1 MSTEKT
7 IIYPPIFVME
17 SHADRILSSRASE
30 KGRNCLGSAC
40 SSTTAKGFRGRYHLR
55 NKKEQHS
62 AARIGKS
69 RQICAISGCLRL
81 CTATYPVRNAGLTLL
96 QKESRYS
103 PSAEE
108 IFPLSVRSEQ
118 DFAPTGKPQ
127 RNPQTTEKE
136 AFSEMPR
143 KGFRI
148 GERVWLIREMLSV
161 RIIRPVIRRKGKSTG
176 STCLYQSSSP
186 FAAPCGNGF
195 RGKKHQKEKSDQKKH
210 RQFFCF
216 HRVYLP
222 YSFAIVYEKTQTDI
236 PGYMCI
242 EEIQCE

>member
-108 IFPLSVRSEQ
+108 IFPLSSGQ
-118 DFAPTGKPQ
+118 
-127 RNPQTTEKE
+127 
-136 AFSEMPR
+136 S
-143 KGFRI
+143 RI
-148 GERVWLIREMLSV
+148 SPLLESHRE
-161 RIIRPVIRRKGKSTG
+161 IHRPPK
-176 STCLYQSSSP
+176 
-186 FAAPCGNGF
+186 
-195 RGKKHQKEKSDQKKH
+195 KKHFQKCQEKASE
-210 RQFFCF
+210 
-216 HRVYLP
+216 
-222 YSFAIVYEKTQTDI
+222 SEK
-236 PGYMCI
+236 GYG
-242 EEIQCE
+242 

>member
-81 CTATYPVRNAGLTLL
+81 CTATYPVRNAGLTL
-96 QKESRYS
+96 Y
-103 PSAEE
+103 
-108 IFPLSVRSEQ
+108 
-118 DFAPTGKPQ
+118 
-127 RNPQTTEKE
+127 
-136 AFSEMPR
+136 
-143 KGFRI
+143 
-148 GERVWLIREMLSV
+148 
-161 RIIRPVIRRKGKSTG
+161 RRKAGILLRQKKFS
-176 STCLYQSSSP
+176 LYQSGQSRISP
-186 FAAPCGNGF
+186 LLESHREILRPPK
-195 RGKKHQKEKSDQKKH
+195 KKHFQKCQEKASE
-210 RQFFCF
+210 
-216 HRVYLP
+216 L
-222 YSFAIVYEKTQTDI
+222 EK
-236 PGYMCI
+236 GYG
-242 EEIQCE
+242 

>member
-17 SHADRILSSRASE
+17 SHADRILLSRASE
-30 KGRNCLGSAC
+30 KGRNCLESAC
-40 SSTTAKGFRGRYHLR
+40 SPTTAKGFRGRYHLR

-108 IFPLSVRSEQ
+108 ILPLLESH
-118 DFAPTGKPQ
+118 
-127 RNPQTTEKE
+127 
-136 AFSEMPR
+136 
-143 KGFRI
+143 
-148 GERVWLIREMLSV
+148 RE
-161 RIIRPVIRRKGKSTG
+161 IHRPPK
-176 STCLYQSSSP
+176 
-186 FAAPCGNGF
+186 
-195 RGKKHQKEKSDQKKH
+195 KKHFQKCQEKASE
-210 RQFFCF
+210 
-216 HRVYLP
+216 L
-222 YSFAIVYEKTQTDI
+222 EK
-236 PGYMCI
+236 GYG
-242 EEIQCE
+242 

>member
-161 RIIRPVIRRKGKSTG
+161 RIIRPVIREKERAPEAPAYTR
-176 STCLYQSSSP
+176 
-186 FAAPCGNGF
+186 AAVRLRHLLATVSG
-195 RGKKHQKEKSDQKKH
+195 EKSIRRKI
-210 RQFFCF
+210 R
-216 HRVYLP
+216 
-222 YSFAIVYEKTQTDI
+222 SEKTQTVFLFSSCI
-236 PGYMCI
+236 PAVFFCNSL
-242 EEIQCE
+242 

>member
-17 SHADRILSSRASE
+17 SHADRILLSRASE
-30 KGRNCLGSAC
+30 KGRNCLESAC
-40 SSTTAKGFRGRYHLR
+40 SPTTAKGFRGRYHLR

-108 IFPLSVRSEQ
+108 IFPLSVRSDHKTGYKKKRKEHRKHLPIPEQ
-118 DFAPTGKPQ
+118 Q
-127 RNPQTTEKE
+127 
-136 AFSEMPR
+136 
-143 KGFRI
+143 
-148 GERVWLIREMLSV
+148 SV
-161 RIIRPVIRRKGKSTG
+161 CGT
-176 STCLYQSSSP
+176 
-186 FAAPCGNGF
+186 CGNGF

-236 PGYMCI
+236 PGHMCI

>member
-17 SHADRILSSRASE
+17 SHADRILSSRALE

-186 FAAPCGNGF
+186 FAAPVATVSGEKASE
-195 RGKKHQKEKSDQKKH
+195 GKVRS
-210 RQFFCF
+210 
-216 HRVYLP
+216 
-222 YSFAIVYEKTQTDI
+222 EKTQTVFLFSSCI
-236 PGYMCI
+236 PAVFFCNSL
-242 EEIQCE
+242 

>member
-30 KGRNCLGSAC
+30 KGRNCLGSAG

-62 AARIGKS
+62 AARIGKR
-69 RQICAISGCLRL
+69 RQICVISGCLRL

-148 GERVWLIREMLSV
+148 GE
-161 RIIRPVIRRKGKSTG
+161 KGYG
-176 STCLYQSSSP
+176 
-186 FAAPCGNGF
+186 
-195 RGKKHQKEKSDQKKH
+195 
-210 RQFFCF
+210 
-216 HRVYLP
+216 
-222 YSFAIVYEKTQTDI
+222 
-236 PGYMCI
+236 
-242 EEIQCE
+242 